1 MLDHYET
8 PQAAALALSSVVIY
22 SIYYNIHGSY
32 RNGEGEAHVIDASSG
47 TTAEC
52 PLAVTTAGIVRGLTD
67 DGIHSFK
74 GLPYG
79 APTGGKNRFLPPQ
92 PVEAWTQ
99 VRDATRFGSTC
110 PQVGLAGGRRDPEA
124 EPFEGFN
131 DLAQVGE
138 DCLVLNVWTPSLDA
152 TDERPVMVWLHG
164 GGLHAGTASSPLYD
178 GAALAKRGGAV
189 IVTLNHR
196 LGILGYLHLGSAAG
210 DAFRSSGMVGM
221 LDIIAALRWVRKNI
235 RSFGGD
241 PGNVTLFGQSGGGQ
255 KVGTVLAMPSS
266 TGLLHRAIAQSGGM
280 LRLGTRVDPD
290 ELTAY
295 ILDRLGVGPGD
306 IDALQAFPLELLI
319 DVAVDV
325 ADHFGAM
332 CFNGVV
338 DGVSIPDHPEVQ
350 LRGGNNADVP
360 MMVGATTNEFRTVID
375 KSIPISDQDL
385 IALLANVIGRKD
397 TGAGVAEV
405 LSAYPSTHPSSNA
418 ELFGEIFT
426 NFAQVQALH
435 TADAKVANS
444 TAPVFVYLFDGG
456 QARHC
461 DELRYLFRWN
471 SSDTLAD
478 QISDTWL
485 AFARHGDPNNSTLP
499 PWPAYTLDKRATMI
513 LGPSPHVVDDPLREV
528 RLRWEDI
535 PANF

>member
-1 MLDHYET
+1 LYVG
-8 PQAAALALSSVVIY
+8 AAATVATAVSLAASPSLGADLIVQTKQGKLEGQTSKSSY
-22 SIYYNIHGSY
+22 SF
-32 RNGEGEAHVIDASSG
+32 
-47 TTAEC
+47 
-52 PLAVTTAGIVRGLTD
+52 L
-67 DGIHSFK
+67 GIH
-74 GLPYG
+74 YG
-79 APTGGKNRFLPPQ
+79 ADTGGQNRFLPPQ
-92 PVEAWTQ
+92 PVQSWSGVKKADQ
-99 VRDATRFGSTC
+99 MGNRC
-110 PQVGLAGGRRDPEA
+110 PQPVINMPGEMGTVLS
-124 EPFEGFN
+124 FS
-131 DLAQVGE
+131 DLPTSD

-418 ELFGEIFT
+418 ELFGEVFT

>member
-1 MLDHYET
+1 MINA
-8 PQAAALALSSVVIY
+8 PSA
-22 SIYYNIHGSY
+22 
-32 RNGEGEAHVIDASSG
+32 
-47 TTAEC
+47 TTADR
-52 PLAVTTAGIVRGLTD
+52 PLAITTAGIVRGVTD
-67 DGIHSFK
+67 DAIHSFK
-74 GLPYG
+74 GIPYG
-79 APTGGKNRFLPPQ
+79 APTGGENRFLPPRAL
-92 PVEAWTQ
+92 EAWTQ
-99 VRDATRFGSTC
+99 VREATQFGSTC
-110 PQVGLAGGRRDPEA
+110 PQVGMAGGRRDPDA

-131 DLAQVGE
+131 DLAHMGE

-152 TDERPVMVWLHG
+152 THERPVMVWLHG
-164 GGLHAGTASSPLYD
+164 GGLHAGTASSPIYD

-221 LDIIAALRWVRKNI
+221 LDIIAALRWVKENI
-235 RSFGGD
+235 RAFGGD

-280 LRLGTRVDPD
+280 LRLGTRVDPE

-295 ILDRLGVGPGD
+295 ILDRLGVGPD
-306 IDALQAFPLELLI
+306 DVDALQAFPVERLI
-319 DVAVDV
+319 DVGIDV

-338 DGVSIPDHPEVQ
+338 DGVSIPGHPEEQ
-350 LRGGNNADVP
+350 LRAGINANVP
-360 MMVGATTNEFRTVID
+360 MMVGATTNEFRMVID
-375 KSIPISDQDL
+375 KSIPISDEDL
-385 IALLANVIGRKD
+385 TALLASVIGRKD

-405 LSAYPSTHPSSNA
+405 LSAYPSSDPASNA
-418 ELFGEIFT
+418 ERFGEVFT
-426 NFAQVQALH
+426 NFTQVQAVR
-435 TADAKVANS
+435 TADAKVADFA
-444 TAPVFVYLFDGG
+444 APVFVYLFDGG

-471 SSDTLAD
+471 ASDALTD

-485 AFARHGDPNNSTLP
+485 AFARYGDPNNSALP

-513 LGPSPHVVDDPLREV
+513 LGSSPHVVNDPLREV
-528 RLRWEDI
+528 RLRWDDV